1 MNLHFLTRKATFVL
15 LAGSILWTSCDKDS
29 DPIDNSG
36 QEPATGKYVVLT
48 AESGSGSAGYYAAYD
63 ATPSGDVDNI
73 GDYSLQARA
82 YGGFRHYG
90 EWLTNRATLAG
101 ETGVVRY
108 SIGASGRFEETGFIK
123 CGSSAQHLVVNETTG
138 FYFDADRGKTK
149 IQKFNPS
156 TMQRTGEI
164 DLSPLI
170 EKGDGISTNVY
181 TGNQTIAA
189 KEGKLYV
196 NITYSH
202 PGSSGHNDNS
212 RNFTMAVIDI
222 ATDKLEKTIT
232 HNFVKNQGH
241 SPSEFPAWSQGEDG
255 TLYFVTT
262 GWDNN
267 AQKIMEPQPSGV
279 YRIKAGETDF
289 DQDWFL
295 DGEKLGI
302 KGGQLWSVRELNGKV
317 YVDVSKKPV
326 ELPSFSNLSDPMYTV
341 FAVDPNS
348 MAATEITGFPVT
360 VFGHSTGNLEVVDN
374 NLFIRVINTESN
386 YNGYYQLNADG
397 KTASPAFNVTRG
409 GTAKGFTRLAQ

>member
-1 MNLHFLTRKATFVL
+1 MNRKIFKWGVFLWIGGML
-15 LAGSILWTSCDKDS
+15 LVSCSKDDKNGPD
-29 DPIDNSG
+29 DDQN
-36 QEPATGKYVVLT
+36 QATGKYVLLT

-63 ATPSGDVDNI
+63 ALPNGNVDNI
-73 GDYSLQARA
+73 GGYSLQARA

-90 EWLTNRATLAG
+90 NWIFNRATLAG

-108 SIGASGRFEETGFIK
+108 NVGASGKLEQTGFIK
-123 CGSSAQHLVVNETTG
+123 CGSSAQNLVVDENTG

-149 IQKFNPS
+149 IQKFNPTS
-156 TMQRTGEI
+156 MQRTGEI

-170 EKGDGISTNVY
+170 EKGNGISTNVY

-196 NITYSH
+196 NITYSRT
-202 PGSSGHNDNS
+202 GGSGHNDNT

-222 ATDKLEKTIT
+222 ATEKLEKTIT
-232 HNFVKNQGH
+232 HKFVKNQGH
-241 SPSEFPAWSQGEDG
+241 SPSEFPAWTQGTDG

-262 GWDNN
+262 GWDYDEQN
-267 AQKIMEPQPSGV
+267 IMVPQPSGV

-295 DGEKLGI
+295 DGEKLDI
-302 KGGQLWSVRELNGKV
+302 KDGQLWSVRELNGKL

-326 ELPSFSNLSDPMYTV
+326 ELPSFGNLADPMYTV
-341 FAVDPNS
+341 YAVDPNS
-348 MAATEITGFPVT
+348 MAATEITGFPLT

-374 NLFIRVINTESN
+374 NLFIRVISTANN

-397 KTASPAFNVTRG
+397 KTASAAFNVSRG
-409 GTAKGFTRLAQ
+409 GQAKGFTRLTGE